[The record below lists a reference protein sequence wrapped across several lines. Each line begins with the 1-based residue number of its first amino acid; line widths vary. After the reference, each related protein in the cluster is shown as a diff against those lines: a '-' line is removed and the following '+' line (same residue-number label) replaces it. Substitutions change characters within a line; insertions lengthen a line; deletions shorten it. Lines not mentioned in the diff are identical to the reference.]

1 MLTEEE
7 TYVVKKVFQAYT
19 IAYVCEFIVAIL
31 RIVQLVLEIVMR
43 AQINKK

>member
-7 TYVVKKVFQAYT
+7 TYVVKKVFQAYI
-19 IAYVCEFIVAIL
+19 IAYVFEFIVAIL